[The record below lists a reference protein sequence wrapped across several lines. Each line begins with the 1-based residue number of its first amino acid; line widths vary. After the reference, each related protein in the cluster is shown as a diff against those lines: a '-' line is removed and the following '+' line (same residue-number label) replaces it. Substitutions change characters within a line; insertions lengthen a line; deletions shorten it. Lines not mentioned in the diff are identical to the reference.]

1 MKLSRLYRDQRGVTL
16 IDLIITIII
25 LAIAVPPM
33 VGVFITST
41 RNSTFGVTM
50 ARANHLA
57 SNLFEEIRSKRWD
70 ENTGAAS
77 ATLGPDTGETRA
89 TYDDVD
95 DFHGLNET
103 PPKDS
108 QGVTM
113 SGSTGF
119 RQQVSVCYVA
129 STDLN
134 TCLGS
139 GTSNYKKITVTV
151 TDPEGRV
158 SPLVTVISS
167 F

>member
-25 LAIAVPPM
+25 LGIAIPPM

-41 RNSTFGVTM
+41 RNSTFGVNM

-77 ATLGPDTGETRA
+77 ATLGPDSETRA

-103 PPKDS
+103 PPQDS
-108 QGVTM
+108 LGVAI

-129 STDLN
+129 DTAVN

-151 TDPEGRV
+151 TDPQGRV
-158 SPLVTVISS
+158 TPLVTLISS